1 MNTKPRYQ
9 IVDELRGVAILL
21 MVAYHFCYDLSYYNF
36 VNFDFYN
43 DPFWLHSRTFIL
55 SLFLSLVGISLW
67 LSHSQQIQ
75 LNKAL
80 KRLALIAFN
89 AALISL
95 VTWYMFA
102 ERVVYFG
109 VLHFIIIASL
119 LGLLFVRYR
128 WLCLLAG
135 ISLLAMQLFQHTWFD
150 QPWHQWFG
158 MMTHKP
164 ATEDYVPLVP
174 WLGVVLLGMYFAYWI
189 PATSRLKIVESI
201 NIPFLAKLGQH
212 SLLIYMLHQPI
223 LLGILKLFAA

>member
-1 MNTKPRYQ
+1 MGANSRYHF
-9 IVDELRGVAILL
+9 VDVLRGIAILL
-21 MVAYHFCYDLSYYNF
+21 MVAYHFCYDLSYFNF
-36 VNFDFYN
+36 VNFDFYK

-67 LSHSQQIQ
+67 LGHGKHIQ

-80 KRLALIAFN
+80 KRLALIALN

-95 VTWYMFA
+95 VTWYMFT

-109 VLHFIIIASL
+109 VLHFIVVGSL
-119 LGLLFVRYR
+119 IGLLFVRYR
-128 WLCLLAG
+128 WMCLLTG
-135 ISLLAMQLFQHTWFD
+135 ITLLAMQQFHHVWFD
-150 QPWHQWFG
+150 QPWHQWLG

-174 WLGVVLLGMYFAYWI
+174 WLGVILLGIYIAYWI
-189 PATSRLKIVESI
+189 PSISKLKSVESI
-201 NIPFLAKLGQH
+201 NMPLLAVLGQH